1 MTATAAAAAAAA
13 ANILVSLQHAAA
25 VDAVV
30 VAVRST
36 EGGRSHPS
44 SLFHYYRLILF
55 DIALYFDWQATTHHL
70 LSTASLAMDDPP

>member
-1 MTATAAAAAAAA
+1 MAAAAAAA
-13 ANILVSLQHAAA
+13 ANILVSLQHAA

-44 SLFHYYRLILF
+44 SFFHYYRLILF
-55 DIALYFDWQATTHHL
+55 DIALYSDWQATTHHL